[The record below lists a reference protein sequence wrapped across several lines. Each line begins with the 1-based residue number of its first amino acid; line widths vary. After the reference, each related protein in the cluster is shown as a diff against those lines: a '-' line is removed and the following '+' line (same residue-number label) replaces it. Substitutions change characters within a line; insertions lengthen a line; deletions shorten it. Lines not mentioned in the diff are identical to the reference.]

1 VLVSKS
7 SDDAVKT
14 RFWLAPGV
22 RVSCSGRPRT
32 YQSRGDWRHRR
43 KLLAAPLLAESALD
57 ALPDEAQMRAVA
69 GDVPNGRR
77 EHAARF
83 ARIAVEPI
91 MRSEP

>member
-1 VLVSKS
+1 
-7 SDDAVKT
+7 
-14 RFWLAPGV
+14 
-22 RVSCSGRPRT
+22 
-32 YQSRGDWRHRR
+32 
-43 KLLAAPLLAESALD
+43 LAAPLLAESALD